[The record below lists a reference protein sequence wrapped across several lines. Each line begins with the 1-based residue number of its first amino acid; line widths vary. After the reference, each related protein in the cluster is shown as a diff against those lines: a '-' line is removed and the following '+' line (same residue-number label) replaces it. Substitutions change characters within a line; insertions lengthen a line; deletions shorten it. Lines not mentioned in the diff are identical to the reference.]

1 MDRPIVGFAVSS
13 GATKVSARGT
23 ADLVRQGLNL
33 GRVMKE
39 AAERF
44 GGFGGGHNIAA
55 GAQIP
60 LGKEDEFLSFADSII
75 SKTMV
80 GVRL

>member
-1 MDRPIVGFAVSS
+1 
-13 GATKVSARGT
+13 
-23 ADLVRQGLNL
+23 
-33 GRVMKE
+33 MKE